1 MTKDEISKQE
11 IVLKA
16 QGLFQQYGMKKTTM
30 DEIAFACG
38 KAKSTLYHYFKSKE
52 EVFDEVL
59 AMEVM
64 NLRKAVKVKVEEAG
78 TVKDKMKV
86 YFLTFHIEVI
96 KKMNLY
102 RTVMRDL
109 DNDPAKMNCGTNDYR
124 RTACEKFLSFEKDY
138 LTRILEDAYD
148 SGEYTKIPKTDL
160 AYFAETLISAFFG
173 IVTYSVDSGSVEN
186 QERIKRTAHIL
197 FDQIFS

>member
-1 MTKDEISKQE
+1 MTKDEIAKQE

-16 QGLFQQYGMKKTTM
+16 QGLFQQFGMKKTTM

-59 AMEVM
+59 VMEVT
-64 NLRKAVKVKVEEAG
+64 NLRKAVKEKVEEVR
-78 TVKDKMKV
+78 TVKEKMIT
-86 YFLTFHIEVI
+86 YFLAFHSEVI

-102 RTVMRDL
+102 RMVMREI
-109 DNDPAKMNCGTNDYR
+109 DNDPAKMSCGTTDYR
-124 RTACEKFLSFEKDY
+124 KTACQKFLTFEKDY
-138 LTRILEDAYD
+138 LTRILEDAFD
-148 SGEYTKIPKTDL
+148 SGEYMKIPKEDL
-160 AYFAETLISAFFG
+160 SYFAETLIAAFFG
-173 IVTYSVDSGSVEN
+173 IVTYSADTESVEN
-186 QERIKRTAHIL
+186 HERIRRTAYIL

>member
-1 MTKDEISKQE
+1 MTKDEIAKQE

-16 QGLFQQYGMKKTTM
+16 QVLFQQFGMKKTTM

-59 AMEVM
+59 VVEVM
-64 NLRKAVKVKVEEAG
+64 NLRKVVKAKVEEVR
-78 TVKDKMKV
+78 TIKEKMEC
-86 YFLTFHIEVI
+86 YFLTFHSEVI

-102 RTVMRDL
+102 RTVMREI
-109 DNDPAKMNCGTNDYR
+109 DNDPTKLNCGTTDYR
-124 RTACEKFLSFEKDY
+124 KTACQKFLTFEKDY
-138 LTRILEDAYD
+138 LTRIFEDAYD
-148 SGEYTKIPKTDL
+148 SGEYMKIPKADL
-160 AYFAETLISAFFG
+160 AHFAETLIAAFFG
-173 IVTYSVDSGSVEN
+173 IVTYTVDTELEEN